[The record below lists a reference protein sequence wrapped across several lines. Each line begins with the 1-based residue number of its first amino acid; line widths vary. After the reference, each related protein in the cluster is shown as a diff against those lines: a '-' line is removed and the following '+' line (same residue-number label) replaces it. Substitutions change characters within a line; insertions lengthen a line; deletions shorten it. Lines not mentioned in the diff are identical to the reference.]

1 MLEGYVE
8 ITHEIPRSFPPKRKI
23 GNKIDIIN
31 SSMYVHASVITLL
44 HITPF
49 ILQVKW
55 PTQLVKYLFP
65 MFQYPFPWDYI
76 GNICILF
83 FVKKNFPQNEP
94 VGFYSILMSFW

>member
-8 ITHEIPRSFPPKRKI
+8 ITHEIPSSFPPKRKI

-49 ILQVKW
+49 ILEVK
-55 PTQLVKYLFP
+55 
-65 MFQYPFPWDYI
+65 
-76 GNICILF
+76 
-83 FVKKNFPQNEP
+83 
-94 VGFYSILMSFW
+94 